1 MATAHSRSLARTVS
15 FLFLVGVGTI
25 VLNWSL
31 AKDPA
36 ALNVKNV
43 TKPNKPVLLATSSAT
58 KIAPHDDRGATE
70 TTIGDKDDEIGLR
83 GTSNDGATDRSSR
96 SSSKGGVANNTKDNG
111 NDPFQ
116 DDDDDDADDGVAEAM
131 KRPLV
136 EADLES
142 FDAEAMT
149 DLEGDAEFNI
159 TTNGKWSELDDSE
172 SSDLAV
178 PLMDGDDQDEFPT
191 NATVDEQQQLSSQ
204 SQDNDAHDD
213 LPSSNT
219 TKLSPK
225 SKWTLLNGTYSTLI
239 QSERYFWGNEEGIEY
254 VTHFNLTSTGL
265 VCLDVTINATAK
277 TCPFPDIRARLSG
290 RAMID
295 IPLRASFQQVE
306 SVPQQ
311 QETSSSSTKKTKER
325 DQQPAPSMSGCALL
339 PTKGK
344 YYLDMNLLHCTTNA
358 WAKGVTSDAISQ
370 QCPVQPKIRKVS
382 DFSFS
387 YRDVHR
393 TADDIPSELTDQEFP
408 YAAWVLAPRCGD
420 YEVSETCRKQNNV
433 GAYMSRTKFESRQF
447 LSYGQYKSFLDER
460 LQFRYD
466 DYTFLPVDLVSGEP
480 QFDSHHSTP
489 LYTPPLPG
497 LDYKTMKETVCFVG
511 ESHARYIAYEARRIL
526 KNETL
531 GTTACPG
538 KDVQIKSFQK
548 EPGGPVRYHEMM
560 YASSFLRDEA
570 ADLSEC
576 DFVFVSHGH
585 HDAAY
590 TGGRCIP
597 PKTYRTMTGRLLEKM
612 EQVTKP
618 SASIHILS
626 MNQTPFGSKVLN
638 CDDWRIPSVL
648 RAYDAYLKAA
658 TKYTKSGG
666 QSFRKFKKS
675 FFLDNTDITDP
686 LWDSAVDF
694 NHACTYTVR
703 PITERIL
710 SIVKRKR
717 EAAQQ

>member
-1 MATAHSRSLARTVS
+1 MVFNQASIASAAKVI
-15 FLFLVGVGTI
+15 FLFFSAGT
-25 VLNWSL
+25 LSL
-31 AKDPA
+31 FWDG
-36 ALNVKNV
+36 
-43 TKPNKPVLLATSSAT
+43 LLTANHGSSTTSSTSSLVVNTTHAVAAAEQNSFGSAGLNPG
-58 KIAPHDDRGATE
+58 KMLRAPTGSNKDGNSFGDDGFGFSFSNEDVEGAFTMNEEEDLEESQGDALLSSDSVKTMTLPTDDIDRTNAIRTGSDNDDE
-70 TTIGDKDDEIGLR
+70 TTVLETGDPKEPEARVLP
-83 GTSNDGATDRSSR
+83 
-96 SSSKGGVANNTKDNG
+96 AN
-111 NDPFQ
+111 
-116 DDDDDDADDGVAEAM
+116 
-131 KRPLV
+131 
-136 EADLES
+136 
-142 FDAEAMT
+142 
-149 DLEGDAEFNI
+149 
-159 TTNGKWSELDDSE
+159 
-172 SSDLAV
+172 
-178 PLMDGDDQDEFPT
+178 
-191 NATVDEQQQLSSQ
+191 
-204 SQDNDAHDD
+204 
-213 LPSSNT
+213 
-219 TKLSPK
+219 

-311 QETSSSSTKKTKER
+311 QETSSSTTKKTKKH
-325 DQQPAPSMSGCALL
+325 DQQQAPSMSGCALL

-393 TADDIPSELTDQEFP
+393 TADDIPSELTDREFP
-408 YAAWVLAPRCGD
+408 YAAWVFAPPCGD
-420 YEVSETCRKQNNV
+420 YKVGEKCRKRNDTKV
-433 GAYMSRTKFESRQF
+433 HMSRTKFQSRQF
-447 LSYGQYKSFLDER
+447 LSYGQYRSFLDER